1 MSTIQIPDGVTP
13 PALSLNPA
21 SMTDADRISPI
32 ELAELIRA
40 FNEVTARLQGTH
52 ETLTAEVARLK
63 GELRDANQQLRR
75 ARELAALGEMA
86 AGIAHEVR
94 NPLGSIRLYAS
105 AMEEDLTDRPEQ
117 RLMARKIADAVH
129 GLNAVVSDVLA
140 FARELRID
148 PEEIEVSELIDRSLA
163 CCEDLI
169 QQGGVQIDAFEG
181 DASGAVL
188 MCDSALTQQALA
200 NVLRNAIEAATNG
213 EQSPAVRID
222 VTECQVRSNAGRAK
236 PMVSIRVHDSGAG
249 VSDDVMARM
258 FNPFF
263 TTRHAGTGLG
273 LAIVHRIVDAHGGRV
288 TVRNHEEGGAVVEI
302 MIPAATQRRNA
313 PAVAHSAHGGDA

>member
-1 MSTIQIPDGVTP
+1 MSTIQIPDGVSP

-117 RLMARKIADAVH
+117 RQMARKIADAVH

-148 PEEIEVSELIDRSLA
+148 PEEIEVSDLIDRSLA

-169 QQGGVQIDAFEG
+169 QQGNVQIDAFEG
-181 DASGAVL
+181 DGSGAVL

-213 EQSPAVRID
+213 EQPPAVHID
-222 VTECQVRSNAGRAK
+222 VTECQVRSNAGRAT
-236 PMVSIRVHDSGAG
+236 PMVSIRVRDSGAG

-302 MIPAATQRRNA
+302 MIPAAAQRRNA
-313 PAVAHSAHGGDA
+313 PIAAHSAHGGDA